1 MEITFRMKFQ
11 ELGKPINSLL
21 AIIEQANTGSDT
33 WALKMILL
41 FVG

>member
-21 AIIEQANTGSDT
+21 AIIEQANTGNDT
-33 WALKMILL
+33 WALKMILP